1 MKIASC
7 AIISLVLTSQHVAAF
22 APLKNSQIV
31 SSVSSITNKLST
43 SLASAAPSDVES
55 VPLEEFNKE
64 GKPLSP
70 IMKARNELLET
81 AKELTDRSP
90 TGLFITVPADRNEF
104 MKAVARLEAIAPP
117 TNDTFEPLMIGDW
130 ELVATAKK
138 STIELLNQKSSN
150 DKKLSL
156 PKLNPKLKNS
166 FSVTQRIRTA
176 NDDPTLDSITRVD
189 NVIEFDNEKEVEKPF
204 LPAFL
209 NPLKLS
215 DAKLVLVHKAKVKSY
230 LPFRINIQNTS
241 IVLNVAGTSQQLTPE
256 GADIFGVNVPSLTE
270 WMNAGDFD
278 TTYLD
283 ENVRI
288 SRGTIG
294 VLEETR
300 VFVKK
305 GFDIDAIMS
314 DDYIYSTPEETQ
326 IEKIAS
332 AVGDVAES
340 IGSLANDVK
349 DTIEKDIEGIKEDID
364 AAVDD
369 VKTVVKDDMEKVVD
383 AVSEVKSAV
392 INDEELE
399 KAVDDAVEAVV
410 ETGKDVQESVEEGVK
425 NLTDTVKDDVDKL
438 KEKMEDLGDKAL
450 KTPETETEDDDNDDD
465 ESESADE

>member
-1 MKIASC
+1 M
-7 AIISLVLTSQHVAAF
+7 
-22 APLKNSQIV
+22 
-31 SSVSSITNKLST
+31 
-43 SLASAAPSDVES
+43 
-55 VPLEEFNKE
+55 
-64 GKPLSP
+64 G
-70 IMKARNELLET
+70 
-81 AKELTDRSP
+81 
-90 TGLFITVPADRNEF
+90 
-104 MKAVARLEAIAPP
+104 
-117 TNDTFEPLMIGDW
+117 
-130 ELVATAKK
+130 
-138 STIELLNQKSSN
+138 
-150 DKKLSL
+150 
-156 PKLNPKLKNS
+156 
-166 FSVTQRIRTA
+166 
-176 NDDPTLDSITRVD
+176 PTLDSITRVD
-189 NVIEFDNEKEVEKPF
+189 NVIEFDNEKETEKPF

-256 GADIFGVNVPSLTE
+256 GADIFGVNIPSLTE

-300 VFVKK
+300 IFVKK

-332 AVGDVAES
+332 AVGGVAES

-349 DTIEKDIEGIKEDID
+349 GTIEKDIEGIKEDID

-425 NLTDTVKDDVDKL
+425 NLTDTVKEDVDKL

-450 KTPETETEDDDNDDD
+450 KIPESEDEDNDDE